1 MKKLLRKKEGF
12 TLIELLI
19 VVAII
24 GIIAGIAIPNFL
36 GARSKARVTRVF
48 ADMRAIAD
56 ALEMYYVDNTEYPP
70 DTPAAG
76 NWYDALIPTHITSM
90 PNDPFSGAVYRY
102 YCNGAAAT
110 DPGTAWL
117 LVSNGPD
124 GDEDIAEDDISW
136 ADATRVG
143 GQLGGPD
150 GARDPDTGVLWGYNL
165 GKGLGGW
172 YEPADGTTSPGDLG
186 RGGP

>member
-36 GARSKARVTRVF
+36 GARTKARVTRAF
-48 ADMRAIAD
+48 ADMRALAD
-56 ALEMYYVDNTEYPP
+56 ALEMYYVDNTTYPAE
-70 DTPAAG
+70 PANEG
-76 NWYDALIPTHITSM
+76 DPIPGLSPTYMTSQ

-102 YCNGAAAT
+102 YIDDEDA
-110 DPGTAWL
+110 PTAWL
-117 LVSNGPD
+117 LVSHGPD
-124 GDEDIAEDDISW
+124 GSADVTEATAGFSW
-136 ADATRVG
+136 ADADRVG

-150 GARDPDTGVLWGYNL
+150 GARDADGDLYGY
-165 GKGLGGW
+165 GLAAGNNGW
-172 YEPADGTTSPGDLG
+172 YDPADGATSPGDLG

>member
-1 MKKLLRKKEGF
+1 MKKLGRKEEGF

-36 GARSKARVTRVF
+36 GARTKARVTRAF

-56 ALEMYYVDNTEYPP
+56 ALEMYYVDNTTYPAVP
-70 DTPAAG
+70 DEEGDP
-76 NWYDALIPTHITSM
+76 IPGLSPTYMTSQ

-102 YCNGAAAT
+102 YNNDDDT
-110 DPGTAWL
+110 PTAWL
-117 LVSNGPD
+117 LVSHGPD
-124 GDEDIAEDDISW
+124 GSSDVTEATAGFVW

-150 GARDPDTGVLWGYNL
+150 GARDANGDLYGYNL
-165 GKGLGGW
+165 EAGDGGW
-172 YEPADGTTSPGDLG
+172 YDPASGTTSDGDLG

>member
-1 MKKLLRKKEGF
+1 MKKVPKKKEGF

-36 GARSKARVTRVF
+36 GARSKARVTRAF

-56 ALEMYYVDNTEYPP
+56 ALEMYYVDNTTY
-70 DTPAAG
+70 PAALA
-76 NWYDALIPTHITSM
+76 DLTTTHITSL
-90 PNDPFSGAVYRY
+90 PKDPFGTDAVPGYRY
-102 YCNGAAAT
+102 YNNGTEDT
-110 DPGTAWL
+110 DPTAWL
-117 LVSNGPD
+117 VVSNGPD
-124 GDEDIAEDDISW
+124 GSPDVDTTGDFDWETDRIA
-136 ADATRVG
+136 

-150 GARDPDTGVLWGYNL
+150 GARDADGDLYGYNL
-165 GKGLGGW
+165 EAGDGGW
-172 YEPADGTTSPGDLG
+172 YNPASGTTSPGDLG

>member
-36 GARSKARVTRVF
+36 GARTKARVTRAF
-48 ADMRAIAD
+48 ADMRALAD
-56 ALEMYYVDNTEYPP
+56 ALEMYYVDETTYPGALA
-70 DTPAAG
+70 DLTTATTP
-76 NWYDALIPTHITSM
+76 YITSL

-102 YCNGAAAT
+102 YINDADA
-110 DPGTAWL
+110 PTAWL
-117 LVSNGPD
+117 IVSNGPD
-124 GDEDIAEDDISW
+124 GSPDVDTTGDFVW
-136 ADATRVG
+136 ADATRIA

-150 GARDPDTGVLWGYNL
+150 GARDADGDLYGY
-165 GKGLGGW
+165 GLAEGDGGW

>member
-36 GARSKARVTRVF
+36 GARTKARVTRAF
-48 ADMRAIAD
+48 ADMRALAD
-56 ALEMYYVDNTEYPP
+56 ALEMYYVDNTTYPAVP
-70 DTPAAG
+70 DPQG
-76 NWYDALIPTHITSM
+76 DPIPGLSPTYMTSQ
-90 PNDPFSGAVYRY
+90 PNDPFSGDVYRY
-102 YCNGAAAT
+102 YINAT
-110 DPGTAWL
+110 ATAWL
-117 LVSNGPD
+117 VVSNGPD
-124 GDEDIAEDDISW
+124 GSPDVDTTGNFVWVA
-136 ADATRVG
+136 ATRVA

-150 GARDPDTGVLWGYNL
+150 GARDADGLLYGY
-165 GKGLGGW
+165 GLAAGDGGW
-172 YEPADGTTSPGDLG
+172 YDPAGATTDGDLG

>member
-36 GARSKARVTRVF
+36 GARTKARVTRAF

-56 ALEMYYVDNTEYPP
+56 ALEMYYVDNTTY
-70 DTPAAG
+70 PAALADLTTATTP
-76 NWYDALIPTHITSM
+76 YITSL
-90 PNDPFSGAVYRY
+90 PNDPFGTVAVPGYRY
-102 YCNGAAAT
+102 YTNAT
-110 DPGTAWL
+110 TTAWL
-117 LVSNGPD
+117 IVSNGPD
-124 GDEDIAEDDISW
+124 GD
-136 ADATRVG
+136 ADVTPAAADFTNLVS
-143 GQLGGPD
+143 GQLGGAD
-150 GARDPDTGVLWGYNL
+150 GATGIHYGSGADDWS
-165 GKGLGGW
+165 
-172 YEPADGTTSPGDLG
+172 DGTAGSTGDLG

>member
-1 MKKLLRKKEGF
+1 MKKVPKKKEGF

-36 GARSKARVTRVF
+36 GARSKARVTRAF

-56 ALEMYYVDNTEYPP
+56 ALEMYYVDNTTY
-70 DTPAAG
+70 PAALLA
-76 NWYDALIPTHITSM
+76 DLTPTHITSL
-90 PNDPFSGAVYRY
+90 PNDPFGTDEVPGYRY
-102 YCNGAAAT
+102 YANAAS
-110 DPGTAWL
+110 TAWL

-124 GDEDIAEDDISW
+124 GV
-136 ADATRVG
+136 ADVTPAAAAFTNLVS
-143 GQLGGPD
+143 GQLGGAD
-150 GARDPDTGVLWGYNL
+150 GATGLHYGSEDWS
-165 GKGLGGW
+165 
-172 YEPADGTTSPGDLG
+172 DGSAGSTGDLG

>member
-1 MKKLLRKKEGF
+1 MKKLFRKKEGF

-36 GARSKARVTRVF
+36 GARTKARVTRAF
-48 ADMRAIAD
+48 ADMRALAD
-56 ALEMYYVDNTEYPP
+56 ALEMYYVDNTTYPAVP
-70 DTPAAG
+70 DAAG
-76 NWYDALIPTHITSM
+76 DPIPGLSPTYMTSQ
-90 PNDPFSGAVYRY
+90 PNDPFGTEEVPGYRY
-102 YCNGAAAT
+102 YANAAS
-110 DPGTAWL
+110 TAWL

-124 GDEDIAEDDISW
+124 GSPDVDTTGDFDWETDRIA
-136 ADATRVG
+136 

-150 GARDPDTGVLWGYNL
+150 GARNDDGDLYGYNL
-165 GKGLGGW
+165 AAGDGGW
-172 YEPADGTTSPGDLG
+172 YDPASGTTSPGDLG

>member
-1 MKKLLRKKEGF
+1 MKKLLRKKDGF

-36 GARSKARVTRVF
+36 GARTKARVTRAF

-56 ALEMYYVDNTEYPP
+56 ALEMYYVDNTEYPSE
-70 DTPAAG
+70 DDGLDELKTDG
-76 NWYDALIPTHITSM
+76 HITSL
-90 PNDPFSGAVYRY
+90 PNDPFGTDDVPSYRY
-102 YCNGAAAT
+102 YTNAAADT
-110 DPGTAWL
+110 AGTAWL

-124 GDEDIAEDDISW
+124 GDADVTEATAGFSW
-136 ADATRVG
+136 ADADRVA
-143 GQLGGPD
+143 GQLGGSD
-150 GARDPDTGVLWGYNL
+150 GADEGYGVADACWYDPTAG
-165 GKGLGGW
+165 
-172 YEPADGTTSPGDLG
+172 ATSSGDLA

>member
-36 GARSKARVTRVF
+36 GARTKARVTRAF

-56 ALEMYYVDNTEYPP
+56 ALEMYYVDNTTYPAVP
-70 DTPAAG
+70 DEEGDP
-76 NWYDALIPTHITSM
+76 IPDLSPTYMTSQ
-90 PNDPFSGAVYRY
+90 PNDPFSGDVYRY
-102 YCNGAAAT
+102 YINAT
-110 DPGTAWL
+110 ATAWL
-117 LVSNGPD
+117 IVSNGPD
-124 GDEDIAEDDISW
+124 GEEDIGEDDISW
-136 ADATRVG
+136 DDADRVA
-143 GQLGGPD
+143 GQLGGSD
-150 GARDPDTGVLWGYNL
+150 GPRDADGDLYGY
-165 GKGLGGW
+165 GLGEGDDGW
-172 YEPADGTTSPGDLG
+172 YDPADGATSPGDLG

>member
-1 MKKLLRKKEGF
+1 MKKLFRKKEGF

-36 GARSKARVTRVF
+36 GARSKARVTRAF

-56 ALEMYYVDNTEYPP
+56 ALEMYYVDNTTY
-70 DTPAAG
+70 PAALA
-76 NWYDALIPTHITSM
+76 DLKATHITSL

-102 YCNGAAAT
+102 YINDADA
-110 DPGTAWL
+110 PTAWL

-124 GDEDIAEDDISW
+124 GDEDVAEDAISW
-136 ADATRVG
+136 ADADRIA
-143 GQLGGPD
+143 GQLGGSD
-150 GARDPDTGVLWGYNL
+150 GADEGY
-165 GKGLGGW
+165 GLDDEW
-172 YEPADGTTSPGDLG
+172 SDGSAGSTGDLG

>member
-1 MKKLLRKKEGF
+1 MKKLFRKKNGF

-36 GARSKARVTRVF
+36 GARTKARVTRAF

-56 ALEMYYVDNTEYPP
+56 ALEMYYVDNTTY
-70 DTPAAG
+70 PAALA
-76 NWYDALIPTHITSM
+76 DLSPTHMTSL

-102 YCNGAAAT
+102 YIDDEDA
-110 DPGTAWL
+110 PTAWL

-124 GDEDIAEDDISW
+124 GSPDVDTTGDFDWETDRIA
-136 ADATRVG
+136 

-150 GARDPDTGVLWGYNL
+150 GARDADGDLYGYNL
-165 GKGLGGW
+165 AAGDGGW
-172 YEPADGTTSPGDLG
+172 YDPADGATSDGDLG

>member
-1 MKKLLRKKEGF
+1 MKAGEKKMKKVGSKNKGF

-36 GARSKARVTRVF
+36 GARTKARVTRAF
-48 ADMRAIAD
+48 ADMRSIAD
-56 ALEMYYVDNTEYPP
+56 ALESYSMNNISYPADLNALTP
-70 DTPAAG
+70 D
-76 NWYDALIPTHITSM
+76 YITNL
-90 PNDPFSGAVYRY
+90 PNDPFGTADVPGYRY
-102 YCNGAAAT
+102 YTNAAADAPT
-110 DPGTAWL
+110 TAWL

-124 GDEDIAEDDISW
+124 TDEDVIGDNIDW
-136 ADATRVG
+136 DARLA

-150 GARDPDTGVLWGYNL
+150 GASSGYGFDWYDPVV
-165 GKGLGGW
+165 
-172 YEPADGTTSPGDLG
+172 GTTSDGDLG

>member
-1 MKKLLRKKEGF
+1 MKKLFRKKEGF

-36 GARSKARVTRVF
+36 GARSKARVTRAF

-56 ALEMYYVDNTEYPP
+56 ALEMYYVDNTTY
-70 DTPAAG
+70 PAALA
-76 NWYDALIPTHITSM
+76 DLTTTHITSL
-90 PNDPFSGAVYRY
+90 PNDVFQSAEEYRY
-102 YCNGAAAT
+102 YTNTAA
-110 DPGTAWL
+110 TAWL
-117 LVSNGPD
+117 VVSDGPD
-124 GDEDIAEDDISW
+124 GDEDEPAAIDWTD
-136 ADATRVG
+136 RVA

-150 GARDPDTGVLWGYNL
+150 GASSGY
-165 GKGLGGW
+165 GFTW
-172 YEPADGTTSPGDLG
+172 SDGTAGSDGDLG

>member
-1 MKKLLRKKEGF
+1 MKKLLREKEGF

-36 GARSKARVTRVF
+36 GARTKARVTRAF
-48 ADMRAIAD
+48 ADMRALAD
-56 ALEMYYVDNTEYPP
+56 ALEMYYVDNTTYPAE
-70 DTPAAG
+70 PANEG
-76 NWYDALIPTHITSM
+76 DPIPGLSPTYMTSL

-102 YCNGAAAT
+102 YINDADA
-110 DPGTAWL
+110 PTAWL

-136 ADATRVG
+136 DDATRIA

-150 GARDPDTGVLWGYNL
+150 GARDADGDLYGY
-165 GKGLGGW
+165 GLAEGDGGW

>member
-1 MKKLLRKKEGF
+1 MKKLFRKKEGF

-36 GARSKARVTRVF
+36 GARTKARVTRAF

-56 ALEMYYVDNTEYPP
+56 ALEMYYVDNTTY
-70 DTPAAG
+70 PAAPDEEG
-76 NWYDALIPTHITSM
+76 EPIPGLSPTYMTSQ

-102 YCNGAAAT
+102 YIDDEDA
-110 DPGTAWL
+110 PTAWL

-124 GDEDIAEDDISW
+124 GGEGVPGEGDLDWDARIA
-136 ADATRVG
+136 
-143 GQLGGPD
+143 GQLGGSD
-150 GARDPDTGVLWGYNL
+150 GPYEGYGFDNDGDTNDWYDPTAG
-165 GKGLGGW
+165 
-172 YEPADGTTSPGDLG
+172 ATSDGDLG

>member
-36 GARSKARVTRVF
+36 GARTKARVTRAF
-48 ADMRAIAD
+48 ADMRALAD
-56 ALEMYYVDNTEYPP
+56 ALEMYYVDNTEYPSE
-70 DTPAAG
+70 DDGLDELKTDG
-76 NWYDALIPTHITSM
+76 HITSL
-90 PNDPFSGAVYRY
+90 PNDPFGTDAAPGYRY
-102 YCNGAAAT
+102 YTNAAADT
-110 DPGTAWL
+110 AGTAWL

-124 GDEDIAEDDISW
+124 GDADVNDGLGDFSW
-136 ADATRVG
+136 ADATRIA

-150 GARDPDTGVLWGYNL
+150 GARDPDGALTGY
-165 GKGLGGW
+165 GLAAGDGGW

>member
-1 MKKLLRKKEGF
+1 MKKLFRKKEGF

-36 GARSKARVTRVF
+36 GARSKARVTRAF

-56 ALEMYYVDNTEYPP
+56 ALEMYYVDNTAY
-70 DTPAAG
+70 PAALA
-76 NWYDALIPTHITSM
+76 DLTPTHITSL
-90 PNDPFSGAVYRY
+90 PNDPFGTDEVPGYRY
-102 YCNGAAAT
+102 YT
-110 DPGTAWL
+110 DDTTTAWL
-117 LVSNGPD
+117 IVSNGPD
-124 GDEDIAEDDISW
+124 GSADVTEDGIDWDVPI
-136 ADATRVG
+136 G

-150 GARDPDTGVLWGYNL
+150 GARDADGDLYGY
-165 GKGLGGW
+165 GLAAGNNGW
-172 YEPADGTTSPGDLG
+172 YEPADGTTSDGDLG

>member
-1 MKKLLRKKEGF
+1 MKKLSRKNKGF

-36 GARSKARVTRVF
+36 GARNKARVTRAF

-56 ALEMYYVDNTEYPP
+56 ALESYYVDSSGPSTY
-70 DTPAAG
+70 PAALA
-76 NWYDALIPTHITSM
+76 DLRPTYMTSL

-102 YCNGAAAT
+102 YNNGT
-110 DPGTAWL
+110 EDSDPTAWL

-124 GDEDIAEDDISW
+124 GTEDVNDGLGDFAW
-136 ADATRVG
+136 ADATRIA

-150 GARDPDTGVLWGYNL
+150 GARDPDTGDLWGY
-165 GKGLGGW
+165 GLPEGDDGW
-172 YEPADGTTSPGDLG
+172 YDPADGTTSDGDLG

>member
-1 MKKLLRKKEGF
+1 MRKLSKKNEGF

-36 GARSKARVTRVF
+36 GARTKARVTRVF

-56 ALEMYYVDNTEYPP
+56 ALESYSVDNISYPA
-70 DTPAAG
+70 DL
-76 NWYDALIPTHITSM
+76 DALTPDYITNL
-90 PNDPFSGAVYRY
+90 PNDPFGTAEVPGYRY
-102 YCNGAAAT
+102 YTNPAVAGEEIA
-110 DPGTAWL
+110 GTAWL

-124 GDEDIAEDDISW
+124 TDEDVTGDVDW
-136 ADATRVG
+136 DARVA
-143 GQLGGPD
+143 GQLGGSE
-150 GARDPDTGVLWGYNL
+150 GASSGYGFDWYDPAAG
-165 GKGLGGW
+165 
-172 YEPADGTTSPGDLG
+172 ATSNGDLG

>member
-1 MKKLLRKKEGF
+1 MEKILRKNEGF

-36 GARSKARVTRVF
+36 GARSKARVTRAF

-56 ALEMYYVDNTEYPP
+56 ALESYSVDNISYPA
-70 DTPAAG
+70 DL
-76 NWYDALIPTHITSM
+76 DALTPDYITNL
-90 PNDPFSGAVYRY
+90 PRDPFGTAEVPDYRY
-102 YCNGAAAT
+102 YTNPAVAGEEIA
-110 DPGTAWL
+110 GTAWL

-124 GDEDIAEDDISW
+124 TDEDVTGDVDW
-136 ADATRVG
+136 DARVA
-143 GQLGGPD
+143 GQLGGSE
-150 GARDPDTGVLWGYNL
+150 GASSGYGFDWYDPAAG
-165 GKGLGGW
+165 
-172 YEPADGTTSPGDLG
+172 ATSNGDLG

>member
-36 GARSKARVTRVF
+36 GARTKARVTRAF

-56 ALEMYYVDNTEYPP
+56 ALEMYYVDNTTYPAVP
-70 DTPAAG
+70 DEEGDP
-76 NWYDALIPTHITSM
+76 IPGLSPTYMTSQ
-90 PNDPFSGAVYRY
+90 PNDPFSGDVYRY
-102 YCNGAAAT
+102 YINAT
-110 DPGTAWL
+110 ATAWL
-117 LVSNGPD
+117 IVSNGPD
-124 GDEDIAEDDISW
+124 GDADVTPA
-136 ADATRVG
+136 ADAFADEVS
-143 GQLGGPD
+143 GQLGGAD
-150 GARDPDTGVLWGYNL
+150 GATGSHYGSGADDWS
-165 GKGLGGW
+165 
-172 YEPADGTTSPGDLG
+172 DGTAGSTGDLG

>member
-1 MKKLLRKKEGF
+1 MKELGRKNKGF

-36 GARSKARVTRVF
+36 GARSKARVTRAL
-48 ADMRAIAD
+48 ADMRALAD
-56 ALEMYYVDNTEYPP
+56 ALESYSVDNISYP
-70 DTPAAG
+70 AG
-76 NWYDALIPTHITSM
+76 LDALTPDYITNL
-90 PNDPFSGAVYRY
+90 PNDLFGTGEVPGYRY
-102 YCNGAAAT
+102 YVNPAVAGEEIAAI
-110 DPGTAWL
+110 AWL

-124 GDEDIAEDDISW
+124 RDSDVTDEDIDW
-136 ADATRVG
+136 DARVA

-150 GARDPDTGVLWGYNL
+150 GIYSGYGLDNEGGTNNWYNPAFGV
-165 GKGLGGW
+165 
-172 YEPADGTTSPGDLG
+172 TSDGDLG

>member
-1 MKKLLRKKEGF
+1 MKKLFRKKEGF

-36 GARSKARVTRVF
+36 GARTKARVTRAF

-70 DTPAAG
+70 DTPGGGA
-76 NWYDALIPTHITSM
+76 NWYDVLTPTYITSM

-102 YCNGAAAT
+102 YCNAAAAA

-124 GDEDIAEDDISW
+124 GDAHVTEATADFSW
-136 ADATRVG
+136 ADADRVA
-143 GQLGGPD
+143 GQLGGSD
-150 GARDPDTGVLWGYNL
+150 GADEGY
-165 GKGLGGW
+165 GLDDEW
-172 YEPADGTTSPGDLG
+172 SDGTAGSDGDLG

>member
-1 MKKLLRKKEGF
+1 MKKLSRKKEGF

-36 GARSKARVTRVF
+36 GARSKARVTRAF

-56 ALEMYYVDNTEYPP
+56 ALEMYYVDNTTYPAEP
-70 DTPAAG
+70 DPQG
-76 NWYDALIPTHITSM
+76 DPIPGLSPTYMTSQ

-102 YCNGAAAT
+102 YTNAT
-110 DPGTAWL
+110 TTAWL
-117 LVSNGPD
+117 VVSNGPD
-124 GDEDIAEDDISW
+124 GS
-136 ADATRVG
+136 ADVTPEAADFANEVS
-143 GQLGGPD
+143 GQLGGPN
-150 GARDPDTGVLWGYNL
+150 GATGTHYGSDAWS
-165 GKGLGGW
+165 
-172 YEPADGTTSPGDLG
+172 DGTPGSTGDLG

>member
-36 GARSKARVTRVF
+36 GARSKARVTRAF

-56 ALEMYYVDNTEYPP
+56 ALEMYYVDNTAYPAE
-70 DTPAAG
+70 PANEG
-76 NWYDALIPTHITSM
+76 DPIPGLSPTYMTSQ

-102 YCNGAAAT
+102 YNNDDDA
-110 DPGTAWL
+110 PTAWL

-124 GDEDIAEDDISW
+124 GSLDV
-136 ADATRVG
+136 DATGNFDWETDRIA

-150 GARDPDTGVLWGYNL
+150 GARDANGDLYGYNL
-165 GKGLGGW
+165 EAGDGGW
-172 YEPADGTTSPGDLG
+172 YDPASGTTSPGDLG

>member
-36 GARSKARVTRVF
+36 GARTKARVTRAF
-48 ADMRAIAD
+48 ADMRALAD
-56 ALEMYYVDNTEYPP
+56 ALEMYYVDNTTY
-70 DTPAAG
+70 PAALA
-76 NWYDALIPTHITSM
+76 DLSPTHMTSL
-90 PNDPFSGAVYRY
+90 PNDPFGTDDDPGYRY
-102 YCNGAAAT
+102 YIDDEDA
-110 DPGTAWL
+110 PTAWL

-136 ADATRVG
+136 DDATRIA

-150 GARDPDTGVLWGYNL
+150 GARDADGDLYGY
-165 GKGLGGW
+165 GLAEGDGGW

>member
-36 GARSKARVTRVF
+36 GARTKARVTRAF
-48 ADMRAIAD
+48 ADMRALAD
-56 ALEMYYVDNTEYPP
+56 ALEMYYVDNTTYPAVP
-70 DTPAAG
+70 DEEGDP
-76 NWYDALIPTHITSM
+76 IPGLSPTYMTSQ

-102 YCNGAAAT
+102 YIDDEDA
-110 DPGTAWL
+110 PTAWL

-124 GDEDIAEDDISW
+124 RDENIAEDDISW
-136 ADATRVG
+136 ADADRVA
-143 GQLGGPD
+143 GQLGGSD
-150 GARDPDTGVLWGYNL
+150 GPRDADGDLYGY
-165 GKGLGGW
+165 GLGEGDDGW
-172 YEPADGTTSPGDLG
+172 YDPADGATSPGDLG

>member
-1 MKKLLRKKEGF
+1 MRKLSKKNEGF

-36 GARSKARVTRVF
+36 GARTKARVTRVF

-56 ALEMYYVDNTEYPP
+56 ALESYSVDNISYPA
-70 DTPAAG
+70 DL
-76 NWYDALIPTHITSM
+76 DALTPDYITNL
-90 PNDPFSGAVYRY
+90 PKDPFGTAEVPGYRY
-102 YCNGAAAT
+102 YTNPAVAGEEIAA
-110 DPGTAWL
+110 TAWL

-124 GDEDIAEDDISW
+124 TDEDVTGDVDW
-136 ADATRVG
+136 DARVA
-143 GQLGGPD
+143 GQLGGSE
-150 GARDPDTGVLWGYNL
+150 GASSGYGFDWYDPAAG
-165 GKGLGGW
+165 
-172 YEPADGTTSPGDLG
+172 ATSNGDLG

>member
-1 MKKLLRKKEGF
+1 MKKLLRKKDGF

-36 GARSKARVTRVF
+36 GARTKARVTRAF

-56 ALEMYYVDNTEYPP
+56 ALEMYYVDNTTYPAVP
-70 DTPAAG
+70 DEEGDP
-76 NWYDALIPTHITSM
+76 IPGLSPTYMTSQ
-90 PNDPFSGAVYRY
+90 PNDPFSGDVYRY
-102 YCNGAAAT
+102 YINAT
-110 DPGTAWL
+110 ATAWL

-124 GDEDIAEDDISW
+124 GDEDVAEDAISW
-136 ADATRVG
+136 DDADRIA
-143 GQLGGPD
+143 GQLGGSD
-150 GARDPDTGVLWGYNL
+150 GADEGYGFDNDGDTNDWYN
-165 GKGLGGW
+165 
-172 YEPADGTTSPGDLG
+172 PTDGATSPGDLG

>member
-1 MKKLLRKKEGF
+1 MRKLSKKNEGF

-36 GARSKARVTRVF
+36 GARTKARVTRVF

-56 ALEMYYVDNTEYPP
+56 ALESYSVDNISYPA
-70 DTPAAG
+70 DL
-76 NWYDALIPTHITSM
+76 DALTPDYITNL
-90 PNDPFSGAVYRY
+90 PKDPFGTAEVPGYRY
-102 YCNGAAAT
+102 YTNPAVAGEEIA
-110 DPGTAWL
+110 GTAWL

-124 GDEDIAEDDISW
+124 TDEDVTGDVDW
-136 ADATRVG
+136 DARVA
-143 GQLGGPD
+143 GQLGGSE
-150 GARDPDTGVLWGYNL
+150 GASSGYGFDWYDPAAG
-165 GKGLGGW
+165 
-172 YEPADGTTSPGDLG
+172 ATSNGDLG

>member
-1 MKKLLRKKEGF
+1 MKKLFRKKEGF

-36 GARSKARVTRVF
+36 GARSKARVTRAF

-56 ALEMYYVDNTEYPP
+56 ALEMYYVDNTTY
-70 DTPAAG
+70 PAALA
-76 NWYDALIPTHITSM
+76 DLTPTHITSL
-90 PNDPFSGAVYRY
+90 PNDPFGTAAVPGYRY
-102 YCNGAAAT
+102 YINAT
-110 DPGTAWL
+110 ATAWL

-124 GDEDIAEDDISW
+124 GVADVTPAAADFADEVS
-136 ADATRVG
+136 
-143 GQLGGPD
+143 GQLGGAD
-150 GARDPDTGVLWGYNL
+150 GATGIHYGS
-165 GKGLGGW
+165 G
-172 YEPADGTTSPGDLG
+172 ADDWSDGSAGSTGDLG

>member
-1 MKKLLRKKEGF
+1 MKKLLRKKDGF

-36 GARSKARVTRVF
+36 GARTKARVTRAF

-56 ALEMYYVDNTEYPP
+56 ALEMYYVDETTYPGALA
-70 DTPAAG
+70 DLTTATTP
-76 NWYDALIPTHITSM
+76 YITSL
-90 PNDPFSGAVYRY
+90 PNDPFSDEDPPAYRY
-102 YCNGAAAT
+102 YINDADA
-110 DPGTAWL
+110 PTAWL

-124 GDEDIAEDDISW
+124 GDEDVAEDAISW
-136 ADATRVG
+136 DDADRIA
-143 GQLGGPD
+143 GQLGGSD
-150 GARDPDTGVLWGYNL
+150 GADEGYGFDNDGDTNDWYN
-165 GKGLGGW
+165 
-172 YEPADGTTSPGDLG
+172 PTDGATSPGDLG

>member
-1 MKKLLRKKEGF
+1 MKKLFKKREGF

-36 GARSKARVTRVF
+36 GARTKARVTRAF

-56 ALEMYYVDNTEYPP
+56 ALEMYNTDNATYPAEGELSDELTP
-70 DTPAAG
+70 D
-76 NWYDALIPTHITSM
+76 YITNL
-90 PNDPFSGAVYRY
+90 PNDLFGTDEDPGYRY
-102 YCNGAAAT
+102 YNNSETA
-110 DPGTAWL
+110 PTAWL
-117 LVSNGPD
+117 VVSNGPD
-124 GDEDIAEDDISW
+124 LNDDVTADNVSFADDADPPRIA
-136 ADATRVG
+136 

-150 GARDPDTGVLWGYNL
+150 GALEGY
-165 GKGLGGW
+165 GLEAGEDGW
-172 YEPADGTTSPGDLG
+172 YDPADGATSPGDLG

>member
-1 MKKLLRKKEGF
+1 MRKLSRKNEGF

-36 GARSKARVTRVF
+36 GARTKARVTRAF

-56 ALEMYYVDNTEYPP
+56 ALESYSVDNISYPA
-70 DTPAAG
+70 DL
-76 NWYDALIPTHITSM
+76 DALTPDYITNL
-90 PNDPFSGAVYRY
+90 PNDPFGTAEVPGYRY
-102 YCNGAAAT
+102 YTNAAADAPT
-110 DPGTAWL
+110 TAWL

-124 GDEDIAEDDISW
+124 TDEDVTGDGISW
-136 ADATRVG
+136 DARVA
-143 GQLGGPD
+143 GQLGGP
-150 GARDPDTGVLWGYNL
+150 GGVLSGY
-165 GKGLGGW
+165 GFDW
-172 YEPADGTTSPGDLG
+172 YDPATGATSNGDLG